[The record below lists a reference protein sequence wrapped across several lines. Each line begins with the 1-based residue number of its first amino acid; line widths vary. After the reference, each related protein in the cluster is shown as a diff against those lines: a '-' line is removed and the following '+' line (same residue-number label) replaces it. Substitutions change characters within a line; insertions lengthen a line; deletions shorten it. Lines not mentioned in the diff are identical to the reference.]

1 MIPARCSA
9 AAVLVAL
16 TSCNTRP
23 PLVPMQQAID
33 AVVAALAEG
42 RIEAA
47 VEEIG
52 YLRARDPLHAG
63 AAQWS
68 SVVADLLWHD
78 EDAVQHQFAAVRN
91 SRVAIGESQTMAE
104 QRGRLGDLLF
114 QAGRWGESVA
124 PLRAGAV
131 GDEAG
136 RRSAFADIAD
146 LLPFVRKQ
154 TGPLLTEQ
162 RLLAGDVPE
171 FLCGSGD
178 RQRPLAIDTGT
189 SMTTLSRS
197 LAEELR
203 VRGSRRAGEASD
215 GMGRQLP
222 VEVGSLDRF
231 VVGDVDLGAVPV
243 LVVAD
248 DALRL
253 RDLYGGPDRVSRGVL
268 GLDLVAAFRMTLDPE
283 RSSVVFELP
292 RGLPEGE
299 SVQCVRAEG
308 RCLIPVVVEGVRLW
322 FVLDTGA
329 SHSSL
334 TTRGLQALPGGE
346 ERAVPAYRRIRTVG
360 GGFVAVREVRDL
372 VLRASEARFRSV
384 TLPVVARA
392 EGRVFPVDG
401 VLGVDLLSRCRVTL
415 DRGRARLQAVR

>member
-1 MIPARCSA
+1 LTAALRI
-9 AAVLVAL
+9 AAVGLL
-16 TSCNTRP
+16 WFGGCISP
-23 PLVPMQQAID
+23 PPVVPMQQAID
-33 AVVAALAEG
+33 AVITSLAEG

-47 VEEIG
+47 VDEIA

-68 SVVADLLWHD
+68 SVVADLLWRD
-78 EDAVQHQFAAVRN
+78 EEAVQHQFAAVRN
-91 SRVAIGESQTMAE
+91 GRTVIGDSEAMA
-104 QRGRLGDLLF
+104 QRRGRLGDLLF
-114 QAGRWGESVA
+114 QSGRWGESLA

-131 GDEAG
+131 GDEAE
-136 RRSAFADIAD
+136 RRDAFAAIAD

-171 FLCGSGD
+171 FLCGSGE

-189 SMTTLSRS
+189 SMTTFSRS
-197 LAEELR
+197 LADELH
-203 VRGSRRAGEASD
+203 VRGRRLAGDASD
-215 GMGRQLP
+215 GTGQQLP
-222 VEVGSLDRF
+222 VEVGLIDRF

-243 LVVAD
+243 LVVDD

-253 RDLYGGPDRVSRGVL
+253 RDLYGGPERVSRGVL
-268 GLDLVAAFRMTLDPE
+268 GLDLVAVFRMTLDPE

-334 TTRGLQALPGGE
+334 TNKGLQALPGGPS
-346 ERAVPAYRRIRTVG
+346 RAVPSFRRIRTVG
-360 GGFVAVREVRDL
+360 GSLVAVREVRDL

-384 TLPVVARA
+384 TLPVVTRA
-392 EGRVFPVDG
+392 EGQLFPVHG

-415 DRGRARLQAVR
+415 DHGRARLQAVR